1 LSHLTTPATNHLLTW
16 ELPGIYLTDMSWE
29 ESTRQKMLHLKLPTD
44 PRWVGI
50 AEMQIEDILVDH
62 AYCEQKAASSCIS
75 LILRYPDLDEL
86 VETLTPIV
94 AEEWGHFERVM
105 EQLRKR
111 NMKFGFPRKDEYVI
125 KLNGFVKKGGSRKQQ
140 LTEHL
145 LLNALIEARS
155 CERFKLL
162 SKHIQ
167 DEELKKFYY
176 ELMISEAGHYV
187 TFIEMARKFHDP
199 EYVNQRWQE
208 WLDYEA
214 SILKEMEL
222 RGDRM
227 H

>member
-1 LSHLTTPATNHLLTW
+1 LKAIQSMNLNTSS
-16 ELPGIYLTDMSWE
+16 SWE
-29 ESTRQKMLHLKLPTD
+29 ENTRQKMLHLKLPTD

-50 AEMQIEDILVDH
+50 AEMNLEEILVDH

-75 LILRYPDLDEL
+75 LIVRFNELEEL
-86 VETLTPIV
+86 VDTLTPIV

-105 EQLRKR
+105 EQLKKR
-111 NMKFGFPRKDEYVI
+111 GMKFGLQRKDEYVVQ
-125 KLNGFVKKGGSRKQQ
+125 LQGFLRKGGSRMDQ

-145 LLNALIEARS
+145 LMNALIEARS

-162 SKHIQ
+162 SKHVA
-167 DEELKKFYY
+167 DAELQKFYY

-187 TFIEMARKFHDP
+187 TFIELAKIYQDP
-199 EYVNQRWQE
+199 VKVNLRWKE
-208 WLDYEA
+208 WLDFEA
-214 SILKEMEL
+214 QVMQEMGL